1 MASGSSR
8 IKIIILLLFM
18 AFFLTFCARR
28 GYFPLPDIQTG
39 LASWYGPKFHGK
51 TTSSAEIYNMY
62 DMTAAHRSLPFG
74 TMVMV
79 TNLNNGKSV
88 IVRINDR
95 GPFVRERIIDLS
107 YAAARM
113 LGIVGEGV
121 VPVKIEV
128 LDNYTQEKQEAFYA
142 VQVGAFI
149 SKKNAKALKKKL
161 QKKYKGVYITEFAT
175 SVRSYHRVR
184 IKAKSLDSAQRI
196 AAKLLQD
203 GYPVLLIKGQES
215 KSPASKIV

>member
-1 MASGSSR
+1 MTRDFSK
-8 IKIIILLLFM
+8 IKISVLLLST
-18 AFFLTFCARR
+18 ALLLSFCARR
-28 GYFPLPDIQTG
+28 EYFPPPSVQTG

-51 TTSSAEIYNMY
+51 TTSNTEIYNMY

-79 TNLNNGKSV
+79 TNLTNGKSV

-95 GPFVRERIIDLS
+95 GPFIRERIIDLS
-107 YAAARM
+107 YAAAQM
-113 LGIVGEGV
+113 LGMVGEGV

-128 LDNYTQEKQEAFYA
+128 IDNYSQEKQDAFYA

-149 SKKNAKALKKKL
+149 SKKNALALKKKL
-161 QKKYKGVYITEFAT
+161 QKKYSEVYITEFT
-175 SVRSYHRVR
+175 TPVQSYYRVR

-196 AAKLLQD
+196 ATKLLQD
-203 GYPVLLIKGQES
+203 GHPALLIKGQEF

>member
-1 MASGSSR
+1 MTRDFSK
-8 IKIIILLLFM
+8 IKISVLLLSM
-18 AFFLTFCARR
+18 ALLLSFCARR
-28 GYFPLPDIQTG
+28 EYFPPPNVQTG

-51 TTSSAEIYNMY
+51 TTSSEEIYNMY

-79 TNLNNGKSV
+79 TNLTNGKSV

-95 GPFVRERIIDLS
+95 GPFIRERIIDLS

-113 LGIVGEGV
+113 VGMVGEGV
-121 VPVKIEV
+121 APVKIEV
-128 LDNYTQEKQEAFYA
+128 IDNYSQEKQDAFYA

-149 SKKNAKALKKKL
+149 SKKNALALKKKL
-161 QKKYKGVYITEFAT
+161 QKKYSEVYITEFT
-175 SVRSYHRVR
+175 TPVQSYYRVR

-196 AAKLLQD
+196 ATKLLQD
-203 GYPVLLIKGQES
+203 GHPALLIKGQEF
-215 KSPASKIV
+215 KSSASKIV